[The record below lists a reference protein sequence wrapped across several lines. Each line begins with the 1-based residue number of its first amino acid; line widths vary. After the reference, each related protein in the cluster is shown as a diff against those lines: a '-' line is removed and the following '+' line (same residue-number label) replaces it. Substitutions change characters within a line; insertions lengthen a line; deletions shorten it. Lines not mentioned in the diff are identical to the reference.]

1 MPLYRLI
8 LYFHRAS
15 AQTNLFMLYQSGQ
28 PYYLWTIQTSKT
40 TNNMATKTTFDFNN
54 ENITSGFQ
62 KVFTTIQDSKISVS
76 SKSGKQWINI
86 PLIFALVIAI
96 IFPFIAILAVA
107 LVLLSIIKITVER
120 EIKETKDPNKMIEIK

>member
-1 MPLYRLI
+1 
-8 LYFHRAS
+8 
-15 AQTNLFMLYQSGQ
+15 
-28 PYYLWTIQTSKT
+28 
-40 TNNMATKTTFDFNN
+40 MATKTTFDFNN